1 MSAHNINIEELLK
14 ELGPETREFVGIAST
29 NIGFD
34 FDETVKEKNAED
46 FAHYY
51 EEEFEKGVKPEKI
64 ITSFLD
70 NYFSDE
76 EEKNAFLKGVK
87 DIYIEGD
94 KAIKFLKT
102 LLVLMKECEKK

>member
-1 MSAHNINIEELLK
+1 MA
-14 ELGPETREFVGIAST
+14 REIIGIAST

-34 FDETVKEKNAED
+34 FDETVKEKNAID
-46 FAHYY
+46 FVDCY
-51 EEEFEKGVKPEKI
+51 EEEFEKGVKPKKI

-87 DIYIEGD
+87 EINIEGY
-94 KAIKFLKT
+94 KKEIKNLKT
-102 LLVLMKECEKK
+102 LLVLMKE

>member
-1 MSAHNINIEELLK
+1 MA
-14 ELGPETREFVGIAST
+14 REIIGIAST

-46 FAHYY
+46 FADYY
-51 EEEFEKGVKPEKI
+51 EEEFEKGVKPKKI

-76 EEKNAFLKGVK
+76 EEKNGFLKGVK
-87 DIYIEGD
+87 NICIEGCE
-94 KAIKFLKT
+94 KWAKNLKT
-102 LLVLMKECEKK
+102 LLVLMKE

>member
-1 MSAHNINIEELLK
+1 MTAQNINK
-14 ELGPETREFVGIAST
+14 AREIIGIAST
-29 NIGFD
+29 NIGFN

-46 FAHYY
+46 LADYY

-64 ITSFLD
+64 ITNFLD

-87 DIYIEGD
+87 DI
-94 KAIKFLKT
+94 
-102 LLVLMKECEKK
+102 

>member
-1 MSAHNINIEELLK
+1 MAREINA
-14 ELGPETREFVGIAST
+14 IASS

-34 FDETVKEKNAED
+34 YDETVKEKNAID
-46 FAHYY
+46 FVEYY
-51 EEEFEKGVKPEKI
+51 EEEFEKGVKPKKI

-87 DIYIEGD
+87 DIYIEGY
-94 KAIKFLKT
+94 KKEIKNLKT
-102 LLVLMKECEKK
+102 LLVLM

>member
-1 MSAHNINIEELLK
+1 MTAQNINK
-14 ELGPETREFVGIAST
+14 AREFDGIAST
-29 NIGFD
+29 NIGFS

-46 FAHYY
+46 FADYY
-51 EEEFEKGVKPEKI
+51 EEEFEKGAKPEKI
-64 ITSFLD
+64 ITNFLD

-94 KAIKFLKT
+94 KAIKILKT
-102 LLVLMKECEKK
+102 LLELMKE

>member
-1 MSAHNINIEELLK
+1 MA
-14 ELGPETREFVGIAST
+14 REFVGIAST

-46 FAHYY
+46 FADYY
-51 EEEFEKGVKPEKI
+51 EEEFEKGVIPKKI

-76 EEKNAFLKGVK
+76 EEKNGFLKGVK
-87 DIYIEGD
+87 NICIGCE
-94 KAIKFLKT
+94 KWEKNFKT
-102 LLVLMKECEKK
+102 LLALMKE